1 MKRPDADIIVVGAG
15 HAGCEAALAASR
27 MGLSVWMYTLNAD
40 TIGLM
45 PCNPSIGGLGKGHLV
60 KEIDALG
67 GEMGRAADASCIQ
80 YKNLGTSKGPAVQ
93 GSRMQCDRLQNSL
106 AMRSAVERE
115 PSLLVRQEMVDGL
128 IIDKGRCVGVTE
140 RCGYEV
146 RASAVVLATGTFLD
160 GVIHIGSVSYGAG
173 RSGEFPAK
181 ALASQLKE
189 VGFSWGRFKTGTP
202 PRLKGSTVNFSAMD
216 EDSGDDLI
224 RPFSLRTPSIERP
237 RRSCFR
243 TYTSVRTHEIVRLNL
258 MKSSLYS
265 GAIKGTPAR
274 YCPSL
279 EDKIARFSHRERHP
293 VVVEP
298 EGLHTSEVYLKGLGN
313 SLPPEIQLDLVRSV
327 PGLEEAEIVRPAYAI
342 EYDFID
348 PTSLKLTLESKAIR
362 GLYLAGQIN
371 GTSGYEEA
379 AAQGLWAGINAAHA
393 VMMKES
399 FVLLRSE
406 AYMGVMVDDLVTRGV
421 NEPYRVFTSRAEHR
435 LLLREDNA
443 AERLLRKGQALGL
456 IPGSL
461 VTELEARL
469 HLVEEQA
476 ELLRSVRVKPDRKMN
491 GLISSRGGS
500 EMREVTTAA
509 KLLKRPEINMDDL
522 VCLGIIAPD
531 MDPYV
536 VRQIEIQLKYEGYI
550 DRQTREANQ
559 FQRMER
565 VLIPEDLDYDN
576 VEGLSRELRESLKSV
591 RPRSLGQVSRMPGI
605 TPAALGALMVR
616 IKPR

>member
-1 MKRPDADIIVVGAG
+1 M
-15 HAGCEAALAASR
+15 
-27 MGLSVWMYTLNAD
+27 
-40 TIGLM
+40 
-45 PCNPSIGGLGKGHLV
+45 
-60 KEIDALG
+60 
-67 GEMGRAADASCIQ
+67 
-80 YKNLGTSKGPAVQ
+80 
-93 GSRMQCDRLQNSL
+93 
-106 AMRSAVERE
+106 
-115 PSLLVRQEMVDGL
+115 
-128 IIDKGRCVGVTE
+128 
-140 RCGYEV
+140 
-146 RASAVVLATGTFLD
+146 
-160 GVIHIGSVSYGAG
+160 
-173 RSGEFPAK
+173 
-181 ALASQLKE
+181 
-189 VGFSWGRFKTGTP
+189 
-202 PRLKGSTVNFSAMD
+202 
-216 EDSGDDLI
+216 
-224 RPFSLRTPSIERP
+224 
-237 RRSCFR
+237 
-243 TYTSVRTHEIVRLNL
+243 
-258 MKSSLYS
+258 
-265 GAIKGTPAR
+265 
-274 YCPSL
+274 
-279 EDKIARFSHRERHP
+279 
-293 VVVEP
+293 
-298 EGLHTSEVYLKGLGN
+298 KGLGN
-313 SLPPEIQLDLVRSV
+313 SLPPEIQIDLVRSV

-348 PTSLKLTLESKAIR
+348 PTSLKLTLESKAIQ

-393 VMMKES
+393 VMRKHS

-443 AERLLRKGQALGL
+443 AQRLLRKGQTLGL

-461 VTELEARL
+461 VTELEAKL

-476 ELLRSVRVKPDRKMN
+476 ELLRSVQVKPDRTMN
-491 GLISSRGGS
+491 GLIRSRGGS

-522 VCLGIIAPD
+522 VCLGIIPPD

-550 DRQTREANQ
+550 DRQRREANQ
-559 FQRMER
+559 FQRMEK

-605 TPAALGALMVR
+605 TPAAMSALMVR